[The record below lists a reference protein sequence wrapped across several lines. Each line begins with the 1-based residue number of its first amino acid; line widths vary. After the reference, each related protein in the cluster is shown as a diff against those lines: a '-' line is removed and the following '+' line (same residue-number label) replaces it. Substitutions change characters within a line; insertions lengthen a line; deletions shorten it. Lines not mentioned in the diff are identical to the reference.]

1 MGDMVEKVFLTT
13 LKSLID
19 YIEIKDSAKLMHG
32 ISAEPIFDFGANIN
46 ISLPFLLSKIKN
58 SLNLPVKRNVTKIK
72 DSYFLLPTLEKNKS
86 GKY

>member
-1 MGDMVEKVFLTT
+1 MGSIAEKVFLTT

-58 SLNLPVKRNVTKIK
+58 SLNLPVKRNVTNKKKIHVFIAHQGK
-72 DSYFLLPTLEKNKS
+72 DKKL
-86 GKY
+86 